1 LKLYVI
7 AGEASGDLHGANL
20 IKALKKQHSDI
31 EIRSWGGDLMQSAGA
46 TVVKHIRDL
55 AFMGFLEVILNLKTI
70 LGNISFCKKDIER
83 FQPDA
88 IILIDYPGFN
98 LRIAKWAKDKGIKV
112 FYYISPQIWA
122 WNQKRGFKIKNV
134 VDEMFVILPFE
145 KEFYK
150 KFDLDVHF
158 VGHPLLDAVKEFKNQ
173 KPDFSVFCK
182 NNQLPEKPI
191 VALLPGSRKQEV
203 NKMLPIFLSVVDR
216 FPDYQF
222 VLAAAPA
229 LELDYYQPFLTK
241 QNVSI
246 IEGKTYE
253 LLLQAKAALVSSGT
267 ATLETALFK
276 VPEVVCYKG
285 GTLSVIIARMLIKI
299 KFISLVN
306 LIMDQEIVTELIQS
320 DLNKKQLEKELDRI
334 LHNEKDRK
342 DLLANYE
349 ILISKLG
356 GEGASQL
363 TANLMLKTLAH

>member
-1 LKLYVI
+1 MKLYVI

-253 LLLQAKAALVSSGT
+253 LLLQAKAALV
-267 ATLETALFK
+267 
-276 VPEVVCYKG
+276 VVE
-285 GTLSVIIARMLIKI
+285 
-299 KFISLVN
+299 
-306 LIMDQEIVTELIQS
+306 QQ
-320 DLNKKQLEKELDRI
+320 
-334 LHNEKDRK
+334 H
-342 DLLANYE
+342 
-349 ILISKLG
+349 
-356 GEGASQL
+356 
-363 TANLMLKTLAH
+363 